1 MEYKFSEMWDG
12 RDEIILD
19 ILETIKKKA
28 PNIPVSSALLLLD
41 DSKSVLLKTT
51 GIN

>member
-1 MEYKFSEMWDG
+1 MEYKFSETWNG

-41 DSKSVLLKTT
+41 DSKKVLLQT
-51 GIN
+51 ISLN